1 MYGLIIAA
9 ILFNF
14 IAFTTKKRLTKNQIL
29 HIWTFTISAQ
39 LIFDVMIEFKFGGYW
54 YFDKEPNW
62 AGLLAHIVLVPPVN
76 MMYLN
81 WYPFRGDLI
90 KRFSYIVIWVV
101 AILLYEVIALLP
113 EPWGYFN
120 YGWWRLWHAALLD
133 PMLLLLM
140 VKFYK
145 LITRFEGELK

>member
-1 MYGLIIAA
+1 MIGLIIAA

-14 IAFTTKKRLTKNQIL
+14 IAFSTKKRLTKNQIL

-39 LIFDVMIEFKFGGYW
+39 LIFDVMIEFKYWGYW

-76 MMYLN
+76 MMFLN

-90 KRFSYIVIWVV
+90 KRFSYIILWVV

-120 YGWWRLWHAALLD
+120 YGWWRLWYAALLD

-140 VKFYK
+140 VQYYK
-145 LITRFEGELK
+145 LITRLEGDHK

>member
-1 MYGLIIAA
+1 MFGMIIAA

-14 IAFTTKKRLTKNQIL
+14 FAFTTKKRLTKNQIL

-39 LIFDVMIEFKFGGYW
+39 LIFDVMIEFKYWGYW

-62 AGLLAHIVLVPPVN
+62 AGLIAHIVLVPPVN
-76 MMYLN
+76 MMFLN

-90 KRFSYIVIWVV
+90 KRFSYIIFWLV

-145 LITRFEGELK
+145 MIMRFEEELK

>member
-1 MYGLIIAA
+1 MFGMIIAA

-14 IAFTTKKRLTKNQIL
+14 FAFTTKKRLTKNQIL

-39 LIFDVMIEFKFGGYW
+39 LIFDVMIEFKYWGYW

-62 AGLLAHIVLVPPVN
+62 AGLMAHIVLVPPVN
-76 MMYLN
+76 MMFLN

-90 KRFSYIVIWVV
+90 KRFSYIIFWVV

>member
-1 MYGLIIAA
+1 MIGLIIAA

-14 IAFTTKKRLTKNQIL
+14 IAFTTEKRLTKNQIL

-39 LIFDVMIEFKFGGYW
+39 LVFDVMIEFKYWGYW

-62 AGLLAHIVLVPPVN
+62 GGLLAHIVLVPPVN
-76 MMYLN
+76 MMFLN

-90 KRFSYIVIWVV
+90 KRFSYISFWAV

-133 PMLLLLM
+133 PMLLLVM

-145 LITRFEGELK
+145 LITRLEGDLK